1 MSWVLPKV
9 CNGLRKRFMGL
20 HGSSKAFLRLSGDSR
35 VNFEM
40 HVGVWEF
47 PKTGDP
53 NVVP

>member
-1 MSWVLPKV
+1 MVCGKGSWACRV
-9 CNGLRKRFMGL
+9 RR
-20 HGSSKAFLRLSGDSR
+20 RLSGDSR
-35 VNFEM
+35 FNFEM